1 MATNFFQ
8 TKWSNRGTLEK
19 GLILGGSIFG
29 IIVIVK
35 NSKKLIEYIQSK
47 RINDTYESDADKL
60 INKGVTPT
68 YMDSQYMIFA
78 NVLFSAMNSY
88 GTDEVAIG
96 KIMYKMKN
104 DLDVNKLITAYGK
117 KDGGTLISWLTKELD
132 TEDKEMYVNAPLRA
146 NNIKTQF

>member
-117 KDGGTLISWLTKELD
+117 KDGGTLI
-132 TEDKEMYVNAPLRA
+132 
-146 NNIKTQF
+146 